1 MRIGAVLSTHD
12 LLTAGA
18 TEGVPPEFS
27 ALAPEVYDGDAR
39 WIPEEPATVDG
50 FFSPANPL
58 FGRMSGRTWV
68 IPGKARVA
76 AFVADDLVV
85 DAVPSAFFGFWE
97 STGDPAADWAVFAE
111 AARWAGAAGAQW
123 IFGPVE
129 GSTFG
134 RYRLVLGGGGEWLPF
149 PGEPYNPPEYPQRL
163 EALGFEA
170 FRHYHTR
177 YAAFDDVGPL
187 ADLME
192 EPAGRARDA
201 GYTVLPITPELWMQR
216 LPELHAGAD
225 ATFGH
230 AFAYTPLG
238 YSEFEAACGESFV
251 AKLCPHTSMIGV
263 DADGALAGF
272 QLTYADFGPIAVAGA
287 GPERIPQSR
296 LDHAT
301 AFPRLLAKLAKDLPA
316 AIPKT
321 TGVLPGH
328 RKGGVMALIGL
339 EVWAAIR
346 ERYGSMVYAITAVDN
361 PVQILTENL
370 SAGQR
375 NYALYRRDIS
385 EVST

>member
-1 MRIGAVLSTHD
+1 M
-12 LLTAGA
+12 LTAAA
-18 TEGVPPEFS
+18 TSGVPPEFT

-39 WIPEEPATVDG
+39 WIPEEAATVNA

-58 FGRMSGRTWV
+58 LERMRGRTWC
-68 IPGKARVA
+68 IPGKARLA

-85 DAVPSAFFGFWE
+85 DDTPAGFFGFWE
-97 STGDPAADWAVFAE
+97 SAGDAAADAQVFGD
-111 AARWAGAAGAQW
+111 AARWVASAGAEW
-123 IFGPVE
+123 LFGPVD

-134 RYRLVLGGGGEWLPF
+134 RYRLVLGGGGSWLPF

-177 YAAFDDVGPL
+177 YATFDDVGPL
-187 ADLME
+187 ADLMRD
-192 EPAGRARDA
+192 PAQRARDA
-201 GYTVLPITPELWMQR
+201 GYSVLPITTDLWMER
-216 LPELHAGAD
+216 LPEMHAAAD
-225 ATFGH
+225 STFGH
-230 AFAYTPLG
+230 AFAYTPLT
-238 YSEFEAACGESFV
+238 YAEFEAACGESFV
-251 AKLCPHTSMIGV
+251 AKLCPHASMIGI

-272 QLTYADFGPIAVAGA
+272 QLTYADFGPIAVADAGA
-287 GPERIPQSR
+287 DRVPQSR
-296 LDHAT
+296 LEHTT
-301 AFPRLLAKLAKDLPA
+301 AFPRLLDKLGKELPA

-328 RKGGVMALIGL
+328 RKAGVMALVGL

-375 NYALYRRDIS
+375 NYALYRRDIR
-385 EVST
+385 EVSP